1 MRGAPGYSP
10 APGSS
15 SIKTFSDMAKQR
27 RIFVCTECGASAPR
41 WQGQCPDCGEWN
53 TLKETAGDAPSL
65 KRAGGYAGEAPQA
78 LGAFG
83 EDVEARVP
91 VGIGEMDRVLG
102 GGLVPGSVTLL
113 GGDPGIGKSTLLLQ
127 AGARLAEQLSV
138 LYVTGEESIRQV
150 GLRARRLGIR
160 GESLQVL
167 AETCLE
173 ALLDRAGSMMPG
185 AMIVDSIQTVYS
197 DTLDSAPG
205 AVGQLRECTAR
216 LVRLAKQRS
225 ISIFLVGHVTKEGA
239 IAGPRVLEHMV
250 DTVLYFESDPG
261 SRLRIVR
268 AVKNRFGAANEIGVF
283 AMTEDGL
290 REVRNPSAIFL
301 SGHAESVPGS
311 VVMVAREGSRPLLLE
326 VQALVDGSYGGNP
339 RRVAAGLDPGRLAL
353 LLAVLHRHAGVA
365 MYDQDVFVN
374 VVGGVRVG
382 ETAADLPVV
391 LAALASLRD
400 HVVPRDTVTFGEIG
414 LAGEIRPVPFGEE
427 RLQEAA
433 KHGFRKA
440 IVPSANVPRSPLKDM
455 EIVPVKR
462 LSQAIEALF

>member
-1 MRGAPGYSP
+1 MQETIVAARGASR
-10 APGSS
+10 
-15 SIKTFSDMAKQR
+15 K
-27 RIFVCTECGASAPR
+27 
-41 WQGQCPDCGEWN
+41 
-53 TLKETAGDAPSL
+53 
-65 KRAGGYAGEAPQA
+65 GGYAGEQPQT
-78 LGAFG
+78 LTSIH
-83 EDVEARVP
+83 EEAEERTP

-127 AGARLAEQLSV
+127 AGARLADQLPV
-138 LYVTGEESIRQV
+138 LYVTGEESLKQV
-150 GLRARRLGIR
+150 GLRARRLGI
-160 GESLQVL
+160 GAETLHVL

-173 ALLDRAGSMMPG
+173 ALLERAGAQPPG
-185 AMIVDSIQTVYS
+185 AMIVDSIQTIYS
-197 DTLDSAPG
+197 EALDSAPG

-216 LVRLAKQRS
+216 LVRFAKQRS
-225 ISIFLVGHVTKEGA
+225 VSIFLVGHVTKEGA

-261 SRLRIVR
+261 SRLRIIR

-301 SGHAESVPGS
+301 SAHSEPVAGS

-326 VQALVDGSYGGNP
+326 VQALVDGSYGGSP

-382 ETAADLPVV
+382 ETAADLPV
-391 LAALASLRD
+391 LCAALASLRD

-427 RLQEAA
+427 RVREAA
-433 KHGFRKA
+433 KHGFRRA
-440 IVPSANVPRSPLKDM
+440 IIPAANVPRSPVTDM
-455 EIVPVKR
+455 EIVPVRR
-462 LSQAIEALF
+462 LSQAIDALF

>member
-1 MRGAPGYSP
+1 M
-10 APGSS
+10 
-15 SIKTFSDMAKQR
+15 
-27 RIFVCTECGASAPR
+27 
-41 WQGQCPDCGEWN
+41 GEN
-53 TLKETAGDAPSL
+53 ADARTL
-65 KRAGGYAGEAPQA
+65 
-78 LGAFG
+78 
-83 EDVEARVP
+83 
-91 VGIGEMDRVLG
+91 VGIGELDRVLG
-102 GGLVPGSVTLL
+102 GGLVPGSVILL

-127 AGARLAEQLSV
+127 AGARLAEQLPV
-138 LYVTGEESIRQV
+138 LYVTGEESSRQV
-150 GLRARRLGIR
+150 GLRARRLGLTA
-160 GESLQVL
+160 GSLQVL
-167 AETCLE
+167 CETCLE
-173 ALLDRAGSMMPG
+173 ALLDQAGTLRPG
-185 AMIVDSIQTVYS
+185 AMIIDSIQTLYTE
-197 DTLDSAPG
+197 TLNSAPG

-216 LVRLAKQRS
+216 LVRFAKQHGVS
-225 ISIFLVGHVTKEGA
+225 VFLVGHVTKEGA

-301 SGHAESVPGS
+301 SGHSDPVPGS
-311 VVMVAREGSRPLLLE
+311 VVMVAREGTRPLLLE
-326 VQALVDGSYGGNP
+326 VQALVDGSFGSSP
-339 RRVAAGLDPGRLAL
+339 RRVAVGLDAGRLAL

-365 MYDQDVFVN
+365 MHDQDVFVN

-400 HVVPRDTVTFGEIG
+400 QVVPRDTVVFGEIG

-433 KHGFRKA
+433 KHGFARA
-440 IVPSANVPRSPLKDM
+440 IVPASNAPRSRLKGIEVM
-455 EIVPVKR
+455 PVRR
-462 LSQAIEALF
+462 LSQAIETIL

>member
-1 MRGAPGYSP
+1 MLSEALPGGA
-10 APGSS
+10 A
-15 SIKTFSDMAKQR
+15 SIDMARDR
-27 RIFVCTECGASAPR
+27 RAFVCSECGASAPR
-41 WQGQCPDCGEWN
+41 WQGQCPGCEAWN
-53 TLKETAGDAPSL
+53 TLQEIVRQGRGKGRQS
-65 KRAGGYAGEAPQA
+65 GGYAGPAPQA
-78 LGAFG
+78 LGDIG
-83 EDVEARVP
+83 DESELRTP

-102 GGLVPGSVTLL
+102 GGLVQGSVTLL

-127 AGARLAEQLSV
+127 AGARLAERLPV
-138 LYVTGEESIRQV
+138 LYVTGEESLRQV
-150 GLRARRLGIR
+150 ALRARRLGVG
-160 GESLQVL
+160 GEALQVL
-167 AETCLE
+167 PETCLE
-173 ALLDRAGSMMPG
+173 ALLDRAGALRPG
-185 AMIVDSIQTVYS
+185 AMIVDSVQTIYS
-197 DTLDSAPG
+197 ETVESAPG

-216 LVRLAKQRS
+216 LVRFAKQDNV
-225 ISIFLVGHVTKEGA
+225 SIFLVGHVTKEGA

-261 SRLRIVR
+261 SRFRIVR
-268 AVKNRFGAANEIGVF
+268 AVKNRFGAANEIGIF

-301 SGHAESVPGS
+301 SGHTEPVPGS

-326 VQALVDGSYGGNP
+326 IQALVDGSYGSNP

-400 HVVPRDTVTFGEIG
+400 HVVSRDTVAFGEIG

-427 RLQEAA
+427 RLQEAI
-433 KHGFRKA
+433 KHGFRRA
-440 IVPSANVPRSPLKDM
+440 IVPESNVPKSHPP
-455 EIVPVKR
+455 EIEVVPVTR
-462 LSQAIEALF
+462 LSQAIEAIF